1 MDDYLD
7 FKQLKGIFSY
17 NISILK
23 KSKYKQTAIGAA
35 LLFLVLF
42 SFLYGLFKIPVI
54 DFGIVRMT
62 PVSFYDLTYILL
74 TSVLMGALVA
84 LLRYKTSAVS
94 LGAKGSSGTSGL
106 FAGFISAV
114 CPVCQTLS
122 IAAAGSTIAS
132 IPTGFLLP
140 YIGLI
145 RGVGLALLSF
155 ALFSIAYSLYTK
167 TCPTCVIPQKMK
179 TILRERPL
187 IEKPLDGTISFL
199 QNKLVLSVLVVLVA
213 VIILNQFLTTSA
225 FASLVSSPSGGAVS
239 ISSGSLELEY
249 GPKTTLKPMPLAAG
263 EQPVISGY
271 KTKVKSLPTISEL
284 TTTPSTGDL
293 AQDLLNN
300 VVPRGTPWYGQE
312 AGVSF
317 DDPITSQKLWAKGRA
332 IQLDG
337 AQEER
342 WNRIA
347 NSFTCDYCC
356 GSPQNPTIITR
367 CGCAHSASV
376 QGMSKW
382 FIKNYGDNYSDEE
395 IYGEMARWY
404 AVWYPGPTIKRIVQ
418 EASL

>member
-1 MDDYLD
+1 ME

-17 NISILK
+17 NLSILK
-23 KSKYKQTAIGAA
+23 ESKYKQTAIGAA

-62 PVSFYDLTYILL
+62 PVSFYDLNYIFL
-74 TSVLMGALVA
+74 TSVLMGGLVA
-84 LLRYKTSAVS
+84 LLRYKTSAVPLS
-94 LGAKGSSGTSGL
+94 AKGSSGTSGL

-122 IAAAGSTIAS
+122 IAALGSTIAS
-132 IPTGFLLP
+132 IPTGFLIP

-145 RGVGLALLSF
+145 RTVGLALLSF
-155 ALFSIAYSLYTK
+155 ALYSIAYSLYTK
-167 TCPTCVIPQKMK
+167 TCPTCIIPQKMK
-179 TILRERPL
+179 IIPSGRPS
-187 IEKPLDGTISFL
+187 IKQPLDEAFPFL
-199 QNKLVLSVLVVLVA
+199 QNKLILSVLVVLVA

-225 FASLVSSPSGGAVS
+225 FASLVSSSAGGTVS

-249 GPKTTLKPMPLAAG
+249 GPKTTLKPMPLAVG

-271 KTKVKSLPTISEL
+271 KTKVKPLPTISEL
-284 TTTPSTGDL
+284 TITPSTGDL

-317 DDPITSQKLWAKGRA
+317 DDPITAQKLWAKGRA
-332 IQLDG
+332 IQLD
-337 AQEER
+337 ATQEER
-342 WNRIA
+342 WERIV

-367 CGCAHSASV
+367 CGCAHSAAA

-382 FIKNYGDNYSDEE
+382 FVKNHGDKYSDEE

-404 AVWYPGPTIKRIVQ
+404 AVWYPGPTVKRIIQ